1 MITKENGLCY
11 FHIQEILLPYN
22 LTIWGRLKDNCHLA
36 LLRLRL
42 KSNQRALARLIDFK
56 LSRLAK

>member
-1 MITKENGLCY
+1 MDSFIFKSTV
-11 FHIQEILLPYN
+11 ILPPYE

-56 LSRLAK
+56 LARLAK